1 MSGSELRWADELDDD
16 AVQQVRAL
24 LGRVT
29 AADGVAAVSEQGV
42 LSLDTSGSAR
52 HLLATRNGSVIGYA
66 NLAAAHDDHPVM
78 AEVAVDPD
86 ERANGVG
93 AELVRAAL
101 NEGGPGSRVWAHG
114 KLEPAKKLAGRLD
127 LVVARELWQ
136 MRRGLATPELPELD
150 VPTDITVRTYAGSV
164 DDAELLRVN
173 NAAFDWHPEQGGWSE
188 REIAQRRAESWFDP
202 SGLFLAFDKADP
214 TELLGFHWTKVHDE
228 QEPPSGEV
236 YVVGVDPA
244 ARGRGLGRLLTL
256 VGLHHLRRL
265 GLGEVLLYT
274 ESDNTAAVRTY
285 QRLGFEVSHVDVAY
299 AAR

>member
-1 MSGSELRWADELDDD
+1 MSGSELRWADELD
-16 AVQQVRAL
+16 AEVVQQVRAL

-29 AADGVAAVSEQGV
+29 AADGVDAVSEQAV
-42 LSLDTSGSAR
+42 LSLDTAGSAR
-52 HLLATRNGSVIGYA
+52 HLLATRDGSVIGYA
-66 NLAAAHDDHPVM
+66 SLVAARDDHPAM

-86 ERANGVG
+86 ERATGVG

-101 NEGGPGSRVWAHG
+101 NEGGTGSRVWAHG
-114 KLEPAKKLAGRLD
+114 KLEPAKKLAARLD

-150 VPTDITVRTYAGSV
+150 IPADITVRTYAGPA

-188 REIAQRRAESWFDP
+188 RDIAQRRAESWFDP
-202 SGLFLAFDKADP
+202 SGLFLAFDKSDP
-214 TELLGFHWTKVHDE
+214 TELLGFHWTKVHNE
-228 QEPPSGEV
+228 EEPPSGEV

-256 VGLHHLRRL
+256 AGLHHLHRL
-265 GLGEVLLYT
+265 GLGQVLLYT